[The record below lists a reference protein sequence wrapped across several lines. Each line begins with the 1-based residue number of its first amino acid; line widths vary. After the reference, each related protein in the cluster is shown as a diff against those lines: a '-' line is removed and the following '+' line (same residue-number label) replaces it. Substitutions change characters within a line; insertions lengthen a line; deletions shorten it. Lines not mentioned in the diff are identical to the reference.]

1 MACPD
6 VHRAP
11 VIDTT
16 PEKNTYDP
24 TYFDGEN
31 HCAEAANEFG
41 FGPITGCPRKQSGSQ
56 YECKGLT
63 LLTSAQI
70 FGGGCFIA
78 EQFVGGMP
86 VAHQVCEDR
95 STCALASRFET
106 QQARDAAMAV
116 THADRAQLHI
126 ADA

>member
-16 PEKNTYDP
+16 PEKNSYDP

-41 FGPITGCPRKQSGSQ
+41 FGPITGCPRKGLGSKH
-56 YECKGLT
+56 ECKGLT
-63 LLTSAQI
+63 LLTSVQSGSVQGQI

-95 STCALASRFET
+95 YT
-106 QQARDAAMAV
+106 
-116 THADRAQLHI
+116 
-126 ADA
+126 